1 MSTGI
6 QHHIDPII
14 LATYK
19 LTGEVQLSK
28 KPDLTCDCGNSRCAA
43 LYLAVSD
50 AGHDDLWLGT
60 TCAVKLNV
68 RFRKGTVLATG
79 VRLSEASN
87 RPISLATQLSY
98 VKGHAKA
105 EQLSAE
111 RRAANAL
118 KEEAR
123 RVQAEALRA
132 ERAVEAEAAAEARRV
147 ARAAQP
153 SISKLPGTLSPG

>member
-6 QHHIDPII
+6 QHNIDPII
-14 LATYK
+14 LNTYK

-28 KPDLTCDCGNSRCAA
+28 KADLTCDCGNSRCAA

-87 RPISLATQLSY
+87 RPLSLATQLSY
-98 VKGHAKA
+98 VKGHARL
-105 EQLSAE
+105 ERDSAE

-123 RVQAEALRA
+123 RVQAEALRTVVRDYDA
-132 ERAVEAEAAAEARRV
+132 REAEALRGT
-147 ARAAQP
+147 RA